1 MSDFIVGLTGGIASG
16 KSEVSRRFEALG
28 ITVADAD
35 IAAREVV
42 APGSRALA
50 QIAELFG
57 KDILLADGNLD
68 RARLRQIVF
77 ASDESR
83 RSLEAITHPAI
94 RTRVRELCE
103 LAQSPYAIAA
113 IPLLT
118 EAGGRTQYPWLA
130 RILVIDT
137 PETVQH
143 ARLMQRDDIDQALA
157 NRMIA
162 AQASREARLALAD
175 DVIVNDGHPDHL
187 QAHVEQL
194 DLRYRELA
202 EKYPGASTPT

>member
-1 MSDFIVGLTGGIASG
+1 MSNFIIGLTGGIASG

-28 ITVADAD
+28 IVVADAD
-35 IAAREVV
+35 VAAREVV
-42 APGSRALA
+42 APGSPALA
-50 QIAELFG
+50 AIAAHFG
-57 KDILLADGNLD
+57 RDILHPDGSLD

-77 ASDESR
+77 ACDESR

-94 RTRVRELCE
+94 RARLREQCE
-103 LAQSPYAIAA
+103 SAQSPYAIAA

-118 EAGGRTQYPWLA
+118 EAGGRAHYPWLA
-130 RILVIDT
+130 RILVVDA
-137 PETVQH
+137 PESLQH
-143 ARLMQRDDIDQALA
+143 ARVMQRDDIDAELA
-157 NRMIA
+157 QRMIA

-175 DVIVNDGHPDHL
+175 DVIVNDGQPDHL

-202 EKYPGASTPT
+202 ATHPRSAAPL